1 MLPTPP
7 PAAEPRPAHWL
18 STYAYHLLALL
29 FWLGNLGYTAATSRP
44 NLLVQF
50 GLLAAGYYAQKLRPS
65 GKLPRPVYN
74 WEKALRISFPV
85 VCIANLL
92 LVGLQAALLLFVI
105 THAKP
110 YGSH

>member
-18 STYAYHLLALL
+18 TIYAYHLLALVL
-29 FWLGNLGYTAATSRP
+29 WLGNLGYTAATSRP

-65 GKLPRPVYN
+65 GKLPRPVSN
-74 WEKALRISFPV
+74 WEKAFRVSYLLVFL
-85 VCIANLL
+85 ANLAV
-92 LVGLQAALLLFVI
+92 VGLQAAVLLFVL